1 MYMSTTFI
9 SLTRA
14 TGETDC
20 ARYLCSRNYQ
30 HTTAERS
37 IEEHPSGSPPCQISN
52 QKDSSAVLCLVFS
65 PFALTDHDCS
75 ETTCTAFPSPR
86 QPVPAPA
93 SCETSFDM
101 SESAL
106 QMKFGSVSGIKSSR
120 RG

>member
-14 TGETDC
+14 TGVTDR
-20 ARYLCSRNYQ
+20 ARRLCSGKIDQ
-30 HTTAERS
+30 GVF
-37 IEEHPSGSPPCQISN
+37 IFLVKISN
-52 QKDSSAVLCLVFS
+52 EKDSNAVLVLTFS
-65 PFALTDHDCS
+65 PFALTDYDCS
-75 ETTCTAFPSPR
+75 ETTCTASPSPR

-120 RG
+120 RGRA